1 MINNKGRI
9 MRFLVRAVLVL
20 TLGIETLSSASAQSS
35 PFKGNQVFMVVA
47 SDVGGGY
54 DTYARLLARHIGP
67 YLPGKPAIVVQNMPG
82 AGGLKALDYI
92 VNVAPKDGSY
102 WGAMPSGI
110 GYEPMLG
117 APASGPFEPPAV
129 NWIGSMAKEVAVT
142 ILQNPTPIK
151 TFDDMRQQTVIVGSS
166 GATATNSIY
175 ARMMNSLFDT
185 KFKIV
190 EGYTG
195 QPPVYLA
202 MERGEV
208 QGSAGLYY
216 SSLVAGK
223 SDWLRDKKVSI
234 IVQIALEKSPDLP
247 DVPLLYDFAKTD
259 EERSVLKLALA
270 GLLMGH
276 PVILTTAV
284 SEDRVALI
292 RRGFSEALQDKAL
305 LEEAQNMRMP
315 ITPLKGEAVS
325 TLITDMYASPKPVIE
340 KVRSIFGPIK
350 N

>member
-1 MINNKGRI
+1 MKHSHGR
-9 MRFLVRAVLVL
+9 MLRFLGGAFLAAMGPAV
-20 TLGIETLSSASAQSS
+20 SS
-35 PFKGNQVFMVVA
+35 PAFAQAPAFKSNQVFMVVA

-67 YLPGKPAIVVQNMPG
+67 YLPGKPSIIVQNMPG

-92 VNVAPKDGSY
+92 INVVPKDGSY

-110 GYEPMLG
+110 GYEPML
-117 APASGPFEPPAV
+117 AATANTKLEPPAV

-151 TFDDMRQQTVIVGSS
+151 TFDDMRKQTIIVGSS

-259 EERSVLKLALA
+259 EERRVLKLALA

-276 PVILTTAV
+276 PFILPKAV
-284 SEDRVALI
+284 PAERVAMI
-292 RRGFSEALQDKAL
+292 RKGFNDSLQDKVL
-305 LEEAQNMRMP
+305 LEEAHNMRMP

-325 TLITDMYASPKPVIE
+325 ALIDDMYASPKPVIE
-340 KVRSIFGPIK
+340 KVRSIFGTIK